1 MRRGCMS
8 LGEIKCDICRRDIPY
23 PERYLVI
30 DEKDGVEV
38 ERGQSV
44 RYCIQCALE
53 KGYAHYKEEK
63 GEKTLTFFT
72 ETDISGET
80 QV

>member
-8 LGEIKCDICRRDIPY
+8 LGETKCDRCKRNIPY

-30 DEKDGVEV
+30 DEKDGTEA
-38 ERGQSV
+38 EKGDTV
-44 RYCIQCALE
+44 RYCVQCALE
-53 KGYAHYKEEK
+53 KGYATYKEEK

-72 ETDISGET
+72 EPDVNIESK
-80 QV
+80 